1 MPSEEIKHRIAL
13 SDLGRGFR
21 GGQRQTLNL
30 ARALQYNGHE
40 VVVICQNRGELLKRC
55 ELNGIEVIPSRY
67 SIFSILF
74 EGRKLAR
81 ELKNMGAEIFH
92 ASDSHSHTLG
102 LIVKRKYPELK
113 MVVTVRTAFD
123 KSGSFS
129 KRLKYNSRKVN
140 AYVALSRKV
149 SDILLKKGIPPS
161 KINVIPSSVDYD
173 LFNPGGREESEI
185 FRIGTAG
192 ALEKDKG
199 ADLILLA
206 LAKAKDRLGE
216 FVFRIAGEG
225 PCRESL
231 ELQAEKL
238 GLDDRVQFLGF
249 VDDMSEFYRGLDLY
263 ILASKSEGLGSSL
276 LEAGACGAVIAGTK
290 IPGIEGIIEEK
301 KNGFLFDRS
310 DLSRLSEIMIAVSRD
325 NELGNKIRK
334 EFYNNLRKY
343 DIINISGQHLE
354 LYRKLLEN
362 S

>member
-1 MPSEEIKHRIAL
+1 TKYKIAL
-13 SDLGRGFR
+13 CDLGRGFR

-30 ARALQYNGHE
+30 ARAFQYSGQE

-67 SIFSILF
+67 SILSILF

-123 KSGSFS
+123 KSGSLS

-185 FRIGTAG
+185 FRVGTAG

-206 LAKAKDRLGE
+206 LAKTKDQLGE

-225 PCRESL
+225 EYRESL

-238 GLDDRVQFLGF
+238 GLNDRVEFPGF
-249 VDDMSEFYRGLDLY
+249 VDDMPEFYRSLDLY

-276 LEAGACGAVIAGTK
+276 LEAGACGAAIAGTK
-290 IPGIEGIIEEK
+290 IPAIESIITDK
-301 KNGFLFDRS
+301 RNGFLFDRS
-310 DLSRLSEIMIAVSRD
+310 DLRGLSEIILTVSR
-325 NELGNKIRK
+325 NGELGNKIRK
-334 EFYNNLRKY
+334 EFYNSLRKY
-343 DIINISGQHLE
+343 DINNISGQHLE
-354 LYRKLLEN
+354 LYGKLMEKN
-362 S
+362 